1 MSWWNRNKELKTEVG
16 RLEHQIKLMQDHI
29 QAQKEEKMSLN
40 KKVLELEKLLDI
52 AQNTKRY

>member
-1 MSWWNRNKELKTEVG
+1 MKWWRTNKELKTEIG

-29 QAQKEEKMSLN
+29 RAQKEDNMSLN
-40 KKVLELEKLLDI
+40 KKINELEILLDI

>member
-29 QAQKEEKMSLN
+29 QAQNKEILICN
-40 KKVLELEKLLDI
+40 KRVRELEILLDI

>member
-1 MSWWNRNKELKTEVG
+1 MGWWKRNKELKDEIG